1 MHSIQEKL
9 LNISRTVNLAGL
21 SLREIGRLVGEEHP
35 QKIQHHLDQLAKK
48 GFIRMDRERGM
59 LERIKGGVK
68 KNSQLVAVPIV
79 GAANCG
85 VAQLFADQNIEGY
98 LRISSRILMKRDQIF
113 IIKAV
118 GQSMNRAT
126 INGEHIEDGDYVV
139 VDSTS
144 RSPRDGDYVVSV
156 IDEMANIKRFYKD
169 KKHNQIILV
178 SESTA
183 PYQPIY
189 IHEEDMESYAVAGKV
204 LQVIKKP
211 KISRE

>member
-9 LNISRTVNLAGL
+9 LNISRTTNLAGL
-21 SLREIGRLVGEEHP
+21 SLREIGKLVGEEHP

-48 GFIRMDRERGM
+48 GFIRIDRERGV

-68 KNSQLVAVPIV
+68 KNSKLVAVPIV

-98 LRISSRILMKRDQIF
+98 LRISNRILMKKNEVF

-118 GQSMNRAT
+118 GRSMNRAT
-126 INGEHIEDGDYVV
+126 INGENIEDGDYVI
-139 VDSTS
+139 VDSTD
-144 RSPRDGDYVVSV
+144 RNPKDGDYVVSV

-211 KISRE
+211 KIAQE